1 MLVSH
6 AVENQDL
13 VLIAIKEVTI
23 VEKCEYELHNMNAS
37 FFLYGF

>member
-13 VLIAIKEVTI
+13 VLIAIKKVT
-23 VEKCEYELHNMNAS
+23 VAQKCEDEVHMNGS
-37 FFLYGF
+37 CFLYGF

>member
-23 VEKCEYELHNMNAS
+23 VEKCEYEVHMNDS
-37 FFLYGF
+37 CFLYGF